1 MIRWKAIWAL
11 VLRHIYV
18 WKRDVNLILMALYWP
33 LLDIF
38 LWGSL
43 GLWVQQTQTSDGTD
57 YKIVMLLGLLLWQV
71 IGRGCNIMVNAFIE
85 EIWSNNVINL
95 FSLPLQLTEWICG
108 VVLFFVI
115 MMSAGSL
122 FCMTMIALLYGISF
136 WYLLITFTL
145 FLIPLF
151 FSALWI
157 GFTAL
162 LPIITFGKRGIEFC
176 YVIIWFLMP
185 FSGALYP
192 VEVLPIWAQKVSSVL
207 PMYYVFKGMRVYVMH
222 HDPTG
227 YLIKGLLLSMVYAL
241 CAIIFFAWSFNHSKQ
256 KGLARLTD

>member
-1 MIRWKAIWAL
+1 MIRWTAIWAL

-43 GLWVQQTQTSDGTD
+43 GLWMQQTQAADGPN
-57 YKIVMLLGLLLWQV
+57 YKLTILLGLLLWQV

-85 EIWSNNVINL
+85 EIWANNVINL
-95 FSLPLQLTEWICG
+95 FSLPLKLIEWICG
-108 VVLFFVI
+108 VILFFAI
-115 MMSAGSL
+115 MMSLGSL
-122 FCMTMIALLYGISF
+122 FCMAMMTLLYKISF
-136 WYLLITFTL
+136 WYLLATFALFITSLL
-145 FLIPLF
+145 FCAI
-151 FSALWI
+151 WI

-162 LPIITFGKRGIEFC
+162 IPIITFGKRGIEFC
-176 YVIIWFLMP
+176 YVMIWILMP

-192 VEVLPIWAQKVSSVL
+192 VEVLPAWAQKISSVF
-207 PMYYVFKGMRVYVMH
+207 PMYYIFKGMRAYVTHQDAAM
-222 HDPTG
+222 
-227 YLIKGLLLSMVYAL
+227 YVIQGLLLSIVYATF
-241 CAIIFFAWSFNHSKQ
+241 AIILFVWCFNHSKQ

>member
-1 MIRWKAIWAL
+1 MIRLKAIWAL
-11 VLRHIYV
+11 ALRHIYV

-38 LWGSL
+38 LWGSM
-43 GLWVQQTQTSDGTD
+43 GLWVQQAQTSNSTD
-57 YKIVMLLGLLLWQV
+57 YKVMMLSALLLWQV

-85 EIWSNNVINL
+85 EIWAHNVINL
-95 FSLPLQLTEWICG
+95 FSLPLQLAEWICG
-108 VVLFFVI
+108 VALFFTI

-122 FCMTMIALLYGISF
+122 FCMIMMALLYDISF
-136 WYLLITFTL
+136 WYLLVTFAL
-145 FLIPLF
+145 FVIPLL

-192 VEVLPIWAQKVSSVL
+192 VEVLPSWAQTISSVL
-207 PMYYVFKGMRVYVMH
+207 PMYYVFKGMRLYVMH
-222 HDPTG
+222 QDPTG
-227 YLIKGLLLSMVYAL
+227 YLTKGLLLSAIYAT
-241 CAIIFFAWSFNHSKQ
+241 CAIMLFAWCFNHSKQ

>member
-1 MIRWKAIWAL
+1 MIRLNAIWAL
-11 VLRHIYV
+11 ALRHIYV

-43 GLWVQQTQTSDGTD
+43 GLWVQQAHTSDSTD
-57 YKIVMLLGLLLWQV
+57 YKVVMLLGLLLWQV

-85 EIWSNNVINL
+85 EIWAQNVINL

-108 VVLFFVI
+108 VVLFFTI

-122 FCMTMIALLYGISF
+122 FCMTMIALLYDISF
-136 WYLLITFTL
+136 WYLLGTFLL
-145 FLIPLF
+145 FVVPLF

-192 VEVLPIWAQKVSSVL
+192 VEVLPSWAQRVSAVL
-207 PMYYVFKGMRVYVMH
+207 PMYYVFKGMRLYVMNQ
-222 HDPTG
+222 DAAI
-227 YLIKGLLLSMVYAL
+227 YVIKGLLLSLVYAA
-241 CAIIFFAWSFNHSKQ
+241 CAIFLFAWAFNRSKE

>member
-1 MIRWKAIWAL
+1 MIRLQAIWAL

-43 GLWVQQTQTSDGTD
+43 GLWMQQTQVSDGAD
-57 YKIVMLLGLLLWQV
+57 YKVTILLGLLLWQV

-85 EIWSNNVINL
+85 EIWANNVINL
-95 FSLPLQLTEWICG
+95 FALPLKLIEWVCG
-108 VVLFFVI
+108 VILFFAI
-115 MMSAGSL
+115 MMSFGSL
-122 FCMTMIALLYGISF
+122 FCMAMMTMLYKISF
-136 WYLLITFTL
+136 LYLLSTFAL
-145 FLIPLF
+145 FIMPLLI
-151 FSALWI
+151 SAIWI

-162 LPIITFGKRGIEFC
+162 IPIIVFGKRGIEFC

-192 VEVLPIWAQKVSSVL
+192 IEVLPVWAQKVSSAL
-207 PMYYVFKGMRVYVMH
+207 PMCYVFKGMRSYVMH
-222 HDPTG
+222 HDVAI
-227 YLIKGLLLSMVYAL
+227 YLIKGMLLSIVYAI
-241 CAIIFFAWSFNHSKQ
+241 CAIILFAWCFNHSKQ

>member
-1 MIRWKAIWAL
+1 MIRWTAIWAL

-43 GLWVQQTQTSDGTD
+43 GLWMQQTQAADGPN
-57 YKIVMLLGLLLWQV
+57 YKLTILLGLLLWQV

-85 EIWSNNVINL
+85 EIWANNVINL
-95 FSLPLQLTEWICG
+95 FSLPLKITEWICG
-108 VVLFFVI
+108 VALFFVI
-115 MMSAGSL
+115 MISIESL
-122 FCMTMIALLYGISF
+122 FCMVMIASLYDIHF
-136 WYLLITFTL
+136 WYLLLTFAFFVT
-145 FLIPLF
+145 PLL
-151 FSALWI
+151 FSAIWI

-162 LPIITFGKRGIEFC
+162 LAIITFGKRGIEFC

-185 FSGALYP
+185 FSGFLYP
-192 VEVLPIWAQKVSSVL
+192 VEVLPAWAQTISTAL
-207 PMYYVFKGMRVYVMH
+207 PMYYVSKGMRAYVVHQDSAM
-222 HDPTG
+222 
-227 YLIKGLLLSMVYAL
+227 YVVQGLLLSVIYATL
-241 CAIIFFAWSFNHSKQ
+241 AIILFVWCFNHSKQ